1 MLHIKAIQPRH
12 PQPRTIALVVVK
24 AALGAGLALGFA
36 AAPHGTAHAEPAPVI
51 EEDSPQWDCRTMGN
65 LICGTDNAQGVTPGG
80 YSNPNCWP
88 GAIYCPPVGTPVDV
102 TTTGVEIS

>member
-1 MLHIKAIQPRH
+1 MIDVLMAAVIAIAY
-12 PQPRTIALVVVK
+12 PQAPADTTVVTV
-24 AALGAGLALGFA
+24 AEDDPAFDCRAMGNRRCGIGAVLPDGSL
-36 AAPHGTAHAEPAPVI
+36 AAPG
-51 EEDSPQWDCRTMGN
+51 D
-65 LICGTDNAQGVTPGG
+65 

>member
-12 PQPRTIALVVVK
+12 PPRTIALVVVK

-36 AAPHGTAHAEPAPVI
+36 AVPHGTAHAEPAPVI

-65 LICGTDNAQGVTPGG
+65 LICGPDNAQGVTPGD

-102 TTTGVEIS
+102 TTGVEIS

>member
-1 MLHIKAIQPRH
+1 MIDVLMAAVIAMAH
-12 PQPRTIALVVVK
+12 PQAPADTTVVTV
-24 AALGAGLALGFA
+24 
-36 AAPHGTAHAEPAPVI
+36 AEDDP
-51 EEDSPQWDCRTMGN
+51 DFDCRTMGN
-65 LICGTDNAQGVTPGG
+65 LRCGIGAVLPDGSLAAPGD